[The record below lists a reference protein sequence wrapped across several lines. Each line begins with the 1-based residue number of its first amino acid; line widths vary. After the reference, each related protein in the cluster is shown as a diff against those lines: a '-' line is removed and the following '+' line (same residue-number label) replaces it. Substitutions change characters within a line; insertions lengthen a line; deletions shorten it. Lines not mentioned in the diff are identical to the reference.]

1 MCMLSLKRVDESDN
15 INSDNRTILSMY
27 IREG

>member
-1 MCMLSLKRVDESDN
+1 MLSLKRVDESDN

>member
-1 MCMLSLKRVDESDN
+1 MLSLKRVDESDN
-15 INSDNRTILSMY
+15 INSDNQTILSMY